1 MEVFKEFLNFIESSV
16 HEEFNE
22 VDFIKEFRDKINK
35 YLKDRLK

>member
-1 MEVFKEFLNFIESSV
+1 MEIYKVFLNFIESSV

-22 VDFIKEFRDKINK
+22 EDFIKKFRDKINK